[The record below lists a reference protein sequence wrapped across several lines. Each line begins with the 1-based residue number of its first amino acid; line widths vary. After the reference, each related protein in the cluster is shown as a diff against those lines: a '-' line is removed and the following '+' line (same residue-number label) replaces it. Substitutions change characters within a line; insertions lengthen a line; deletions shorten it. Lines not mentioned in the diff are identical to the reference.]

1 MIFHFD
7 PLLGSVYCA
16 SLLFGYK
23 IIIIK
28 IMVEKLTQFKKKKWL
43 KIGKKKSQENFLLLP
58 LHLIIHLDNRI
69 VGAVILV

>member
-1 MIFHFD
+1 
-7 PLLGSVYCA
+7 
-16 SLLFGYK
+16 
-23 IIIIK
+23 
-28 IMVEKLTQFKKKKWL
+28 MVEKLTQFKKKKWL